1 MSIYVSRGKGD
12 GFALVLMLI
21 PYLVGIFGLVLVP
34 AVLSIVFAFTD
45 FNTLTPPQW
54 TGLENIKRLFT
65 DRLFAIAL
73 GNTLIYLLLAVS
85 LRMLG
90 ALGLS
95 LLMQW
100 HGRSA
105 AFGRSATFSP
115 TLIPDV
121 AYALVWLVA
130 FNPQYGPLNL
140 ALGWVG
146 LPTPAW
152 VIEPAPAMLALLI
165 MATWQLGE
173 GFVVLLASLHEI
185 PVGLMEA
192 SQLDGANAWQRF
204 RHVTLPLLLPRLL
217 LLTARDLIVSLQ
229 VNFVPT
235 LLVTRGG
242 PGYATLL
249 LPLYTYQIA
258 FDDLRFGYAAAVVW
272 AMYLL
277 TLIIIAGQSMLLR
290 RQRYE
295 GSFEVSV

>member
-1 MSIYVSRGKGD
+1 MSGRKGE
-12 GFALVLMLI
+12 GRTLALMLF
-21 PYLVGIFGLVLVP
+21 PYLAGLIGLIFAP
-34 AVLSIVFAFTD
+34 ALLSIVFAFTD
-45 FNTLTPPQW
+45 FDALTPPQW
-54 TGLENIKRLFT
+54 IGLENVKRLFA
-65 DRLFAIAL
+65 DRFFAIAL
-73 GNTLIYLLLAVS
+73 GNTLIYLVLAVS

-95 LLMQW
+95 LLMQRS
-100 HGRSA
+100 GRMASMSRGA
-105 AFGRSATFSP
+105 AFSP

-152 VIEPAPAMLALLI
+152 VIEPAPAMLALVI

-192 SQLDGANAWQRF
+192 CQLDGANAWQRF
-204 RHVTLPLLLPRLL
+204 RYVTLPLLLPRLL
-217 LLTARDLIVSLQ
+217 LLTARDLVISLQ
-229 VNFVPT
+229 ANFVPT

-258 FDDLRFGYAAAVVW
+258 FDDLHFGYAAAVVW
-272 AMYLL
+272 AMYLITL
-277 TLIIIAGQSMLLR
+277 LIIVGQSLLLR
-290 RQRYE
+290 RRRYE
-295 GSFEVSV
+295 GSFEVST